1 MSLRNH
7 YPAFHNACRLTAGV
21 GDWTRMKTSPSPPVR
36 HEDRKI
42 QKLIERIKKQ
52 VPKPKVQGPDL
63 NAPPLQTHC

>member
-1 MSLRNH
+1 
-7 YPAFHNACRLTAGV
+7 
-21 GDWTRMKTSPSPPVR
+21 MKTSPSPPVR

-63 NAPPLQTHC
+63 DAPPLQTHC